1 MTYDVYYL
9 IYGVKLRSE
18 VIKSMLEYVVNSG
31 EYVEE
36 IEEFTEEIDPD
47 LIIDD
52 LLGDDLVAELFERLW
67 KGFDY
72 PYTEGG
78 QSDYY
83 IGNIIW
89 STNNANWADYKV
101 AKKVDI
107 FDISDEKKN
116 KIKRMV
122 EDVKEDLPEEIT
134 NLFPKTDFYW
144 IIGSS

>member
-52 LLGDDLVAELFERLW
+52 LLGDDLVAELFERL
-67 KGFDY
+67 
-72 PYTEGG
+72 
-78 QSDYY
+78 
-83 IGNIIW
+83 
-89 STNNANWADYKV
+89 
-101 AKKVDI
+101 
-107 FDISDEKKN
+107 
-116 KIKRMV
+116 
-122 EDVKEDLPEEIT
+122 
-134 NLFPKTDFYW
+134 
-144 IIGSS
+144 